1 MSQILQGVFESR
13 SPKLTIGICK
23 DLHGLSKQ
31 VSCRGVIDT
40 GFTEFAQISVDLA
53 EELELDRRGSVQ
65 YVLGNNEPVY
75 LDCYSA
81 VLLLNGVPKD
91 GVVSATPKQGAVLL
105 GMDFLRIF
113 DRSLVIDNN
122 SGVYVIERDFLSPIV
137 QAWNPVFLG

>member
-1 MSQILQGVFESR
+1 MSRILQGVVESR

-31 VSCRGVIDT
+31 VSCQGVIDT

-53 EELELDRRGSVQ
+53 EKLELERRGSVQ
-65 YVLGNNEPVY
+65 YVLGNNESVD

-91 GVVSATPKQGAVLL
+91 GVVSATPKQGVMLL

-113 DRSLVIDNN
+113 DRSLVIDNS
-122 SGVYVIERDFLSPIV
+122 SGVYVVERAFLSPIV
-137 QAWNPVFLG
+137 QGWAPVFLN